1 MKDTHMLETQSIFLQ
16 ELAELI
22 QDIERD
28 LLHLETTPEDRA
40 LVDRLFR
47 NLHTIKGGAGGAG
60 MEPLAQYTHAV
71 ENMLDMLRTGR
82 LALSQDLASLL
93 LEAVD
98 CLKSFQAEATGEA
111 PLDVEKTNRSH
122 HKILSAIGAK
132 GLPKVAA
139 PPAPVESPAPAP
151 PVLAERDAPPE
162 KTPPL
167 RPETFL
173 AQIHVRREAL
183 PSDEEQ
189 EQVEAAL
196 RELGDLL
203 AISHEHNLPPEGG
216 GEPDAYYL
224 WRSFHL
230 VASCDRARVEEA
242 LGDWRTRHNVEFST
256 MTLLPESPPNQDAI
270 DAEAAKDAHVVL
282 GERACAPPAAL
293 FDSASPDRFQ
303 AHSSQKLSSIRVD
316 IGKLDNLVNLVGEM
330 ITTEARLD
338 RFQESL
344 ELHATESSVAL
355 RNILDDSSRTLRE
368 LQDHALNMRMVPIG
382 SVFDLM
388 HRLVRD
394 YCRLSGK
401 QARLTVSG
409 QETEVDKK
417 VCEQISGPLKHLLRN
432 SLDHGLESPEER
444 LSKGKAAMGELLLR
458 AYQQFGLI
466 VIEVKD
472 DGRGIDVAQVVAS
485 ARAKGLV
492 AEGAELSEREAL
504 ELIFA
509 PSVSTAAK
517 VTEVS
522 GRGVGM
528 DVVKRDIEAMRGAV
542 EVVTEHGKG
551 TSVTVSIPLTLAII
565 DGLLVRVGE
574 SYYVVPLSYVEEHLE
589 IPIKDIRSCAT
600 NFLDSR
606 EELVPLLL
614 LRDLFS
620 IAGEPPATEK
630 IVVVTTGERRVGLVV
645 DQLMGYQQTVIK
657 SLSPL
662 HKDVRCFSGA
672 TILGDGRV
680 ALILDVLHLIELG
693 QDSAERLRAF

>member
-1 MKDTHMLETQSIFLQ
+1 MKDTHMLETQSIFLE

-22 QDIERD
+22 QEIESD
-28 LLHLETTPEDRA
+28 LLHLETTPEDRT

-47 NLHTIKGGAGGAG
+47 NLHTIKGGAGVAG
-60 MEPLAQYTHAV
+60 MEPLARYTHAV

-93 LEAVD
+93 LETVD

-122 HKILSAIGAK
+122 HKILGAIGAG
-132 GLPKVAA
+132 GLSQAAA
-139 PPAPVESPAPAP
+139 PPAPVESPAPPLPEQA
-151 PVLAERDAPPE
+151 APPE
-162 KTPPL
+162 QTPPL
-167 RPETFL
+167 RPETFIV
-173 AQIHVRREAL
+173 QIYVRRDETPLA
-183 PSDEEQ
+183 EEQ

-196 RELGDLL
+196 RERGDLL

-282 GERACAPPAAL
+282 GELACAPPAAL

-344 ELHATESSVAL
+344 ELRDTESSVAL

-382 SVFDLM
+382 TVFELM

-394 YCRLSGK
+394 YCRQSGK

-409 QETEVDKK
+409 QDTEVDKK

-432 SLDHGLESPEER
+432 SLDHGLEPPAER
-444 LSKGKAAMGELLLR
+444 LARGKKATGELLLR

-466 VIEVKD
+466 LIEVKD

-492 AEGAELSEREAL
+492 AEGVELSEREAL

-509 PSVSTAAK
+509 PSVSTAATI
-517 VTEVS
+517 TEVS

-542 EVVTEHGKG
+542 DVVTEHGKG
-551 TSVTVSIPLTLAII
+551 TSITVSIPLTLAII

-589 IPIKDIRSCAT
+589 IPVKDIRSCAT

-614 LRDLFS
+614 LRDLFH
-620 IAGEPPATEK
+620 IAGEPPITEK

-662 HKDVRCFSGA
+662 HKGVRCFSGA

-693 QDSAERLRAF
+693 QDSAERQRSF